1 VVLLVLIDEALA
13 GLVGVK
19 PRRLLAVG
27 LVQLVL
33 RCAGL
38 DSKEVVEGDIVAL
51 GGSNLVTDAEDL
63 VVCLDVS
70 KAAALAQCVHGGLHG
85 HRAC

>member
-13 GLVGVK
+13 GLVGME
-19 PRRLLAVG
+19 PCRLLAIG

-51 GGSNLVTDAEDL
+51 SSGNLVANAEDL
-63 VVCLDVS
+63 VV
-70 KAAALAQCVHGGLHG
+70 
-85 HRAC
+85 